1 MKRNLPKKLLSLLL
15 SGMLVFTG
23 LDVTT
28 VRAAEPS
35 AAVEPAAETTSSES
49 QTVAETAS
57 SASQNETTTESQAVT
72 ESAADESQAT
82 AESSSEEPQTAMES
96 DADEPQTTP
105 ESGAD
110 ESQTANESDDAQS
123 QTATDSETEESQSE
137 SETETETLEE
147 NTEEELP
154 SFSLFEVNPLYADLI
169 DTPQAEEEFEGKALL
184 AEPREE
190 ATCQTLEEAAAHLR
204 EKMIV
209 REGTVVINMPSKV
222 LLGYNFNTFFN
233 AVFEA
238 AFEYSDA
245 CSGQEGDALR
255 WATKTRGID
264 GTSPDN
270 QNYRLVFTITYH
282 STAAQEE
289 ELTAAVNAA
298 LSELNLDGK
307 SDYEKVRAI
316 HDYICDHVDY
326 DYSLKKY
333 SAYDALCTGT
343 AVCQG
348 YSTVCAKMQG
358 SQFVS
363 FPVQEMAAR
372 TAGISSGS
380 ATAQGQPDSTT
391 MWTVHGTA
399 WTARRTTPIS

>member
-15 SGMLVFTG
+15 SGMLVVTG

-57 SASQNETTTESQAVT
+57 SASQNETTTESHSVT
-72 ESAADESQAT
+72 EAAADESQT
-82 AESSSEEPQTAMES
+82 TPESSSEESQIAMES

-110 ESQTANESDDAQS
+110 ESQTANESGADQS
-123 QTATDSETEESQSE
+123 QTVTDSETEESQTESVTDESQTESETEESE
-137 SETETETLEE
+137 SETETET
-147 NTEEELP
+147 LP

-209 REGTVVINMPSKV
+209 REGTVVINMPSKA

-233 AVFEA
+233 TV
-238 AFEYSDA
+238 
-245 CSGQEGDALR
+245 L
-255 WATKTRGID
+255 KL
-264 GTSPDN
+264 P
-270 QNYRLVFTITYH
+270 L
-282 STAAQEE
+282 STA
-289 ELTAAVNAA
+289 TRAADRKAMHCAGLRKPAA
-298 LSELNLDGK
+298 
-307 SDYEKVRAI
+307 
-316 HDYICDHVDY
+316 
-326 DYSLKKY
+326 
-333 SAYDALCTGT
+333 
-343 AVCQG
+343 
-348 YSTVCAKMQG
+348 STE
-358 SQFVS
+358 
-363 FPVQEMAAR
+363 PAR
-372 TAGISSGS
+372 TRK
-380 ATAQGQPDSTT
+380 TTVLFYNHLPLHRSTGGRT
-391 MWTVHGTA
+391 DCCCECCTQRVEL
-399 WTARRTTPIS
+399 RRQIRL

>member
-15 SGMLVFTG
+15 SGMLVLTG

-110 ESQTANESDDAQS
+110 ESQTANESDDDQSQTATDSETEESQTESTTDES

-282 STAAQEE
+282 STAAQE
-289 ELTAAVNAA
+289 
-298 LSELNLDGK
+298 
-307 SDYEKVRAI
+307 
-316 HDYICDHVDY
+316 
-326 DYSLKKY
+326 
-333 SAYDALCTGT
+333 
-343 AVCQG
+343 
-348 YSTVCAKMQG
+348 
-358 SQFVS
+358 
-363 FPVQEMAAR
+363 
-372 TAGISSGS
+372 
-380 ATAQGQPDSTT
+380 
-391 MWTVHGTA
+391 
-399 WTARRTTPIS
+399 

>member
-15 SGMLVFTG
+15 SGMLVVTG

-35 AAVEPAAETTSSES
+35 AAVETEAETTSSES
-49 QTVAETAS
+49 QAVAETAS
-57 SASQNETTTESQAVT
+57 SASQKETTTESQAVT
-72 ESAADESQAT
+72 EAAADESQAP
-82 AESSSEEPQTAMES
+82 AESGSDESQTAMES
-96 DADEPQTTP
+96 DTDEPQTATESSVDESQTATESGTDESQTTP
-105 ESGAD
+105 ESETK
-110 ESQTANESDDAQS
+110 ESQTATEPVTDES
-123 QTATDSETEESQSE
+123 QTATDSETEESQTESVTDESQTESETEESE
-137 SETETETLEE
+137 SETETET
-147 NTEEELP
+147 LP

-169 DTPQAEEEFEGKALL
+169 DASQAEEQFEGKALL

-209 REGTVVINMPSKV
+209 REGTVVINMPSKA

-233 AVFEA
+233 AV
-238 AFEYSDA
+238 FEYSDA

-255 WATKTRGID
+255 WATKTRGLD
-264 GTSPDN
+264 GTSPD
-270 QNYRLVFTITYH
+270 QENYRLVFTITYH

-289 ELTAAVNAA
+289 ELTAAVNSA

-348 YSTVCAKMQG
+348 YSVLFYRMCKDAVLQCRLYVG
-358 SQFVS
+358 RHGQQDAPRL
-363 FPVQEMAAR
+363 FPKE
-372 TAGISSGS
+372 
-380 ATAQGQPDSTT
+380 
-391 MWTVHGTA
+391 
-399 WTARRTTPIS
+399 